1 MDANLIARLIIS
13 IIAIINMVAAQN
25 GWSPVEADEQD
36 IYLTVSTVVAII
48 CWIRGFWKNNNFTEA
63 AKLGQMVLDEIKL
76 DQKQA
81 ELEEKRKYINSV
93 VTINKKET
101 EENENE

>member
-13 IIAIINMVAAQN
+13 VIAVVNMIAAQN
-25 GWSPVEADEQD
+25 GWSPIEADEEN
-36 IYLTVSTVVAII
+36 IYLTVSTMVAIVM
-48 CWIRGFWKNNNFTEA
+48 WIRGFWKNNNFTEA

-101 EENENE
+101 EEIKDE